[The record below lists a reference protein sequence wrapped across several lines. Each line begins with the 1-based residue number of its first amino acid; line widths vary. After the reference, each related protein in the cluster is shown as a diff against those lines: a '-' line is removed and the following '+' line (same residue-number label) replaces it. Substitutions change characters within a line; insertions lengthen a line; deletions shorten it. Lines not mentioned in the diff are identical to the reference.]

1 MRQTLQTKFGLR
13 VKKLHSEAI
22 KHTFD
27 QLMLATV
34 SVLDTATQQI

>member
-13 VKKLHSEAI
+13 NKKLYSEAL
-22 KHTFD
+22 KRTLD

-34 SVLDTATQQI
+34 SMLDTAT